1 MARPSLIL
9 SALCV
14 SLTGCAVPDG
24 SVATTRSATAPTTDW
39 PSYNRSLTSERFADI
54 ALIDRGNVARL
65 RQVCVYDLDI
75 DTSFQVGPIV
85 VGSTLFGTSE
95 KETFAIDANNCAEKW
110 RVREVV
116 TDSYLKVN
124 RGAAYL
130 DGKLFRG
137 LQDGRVVAY
146 DAGSGRKLW
155 ETRIADPAKGESV
168 PAAPIAWD
176 GLVFI
181 GNAGG
186 DNYGVK
192 GRMYALD
199 AQTGRHVW
207 ETYLVPREEDR
218 TKPGSIMAKLAA
230 DTWGNPANVPIGG
243 GATWTSYTL
252 DPQRG
257 LLYLPGGNPAPD
269 FITSLRPGAN
279 LFANSVV
286 VLEARTGAYSRHF
299 SLVPEDFHDWD
310 VSAAPTL
317 FTTRAG
323 RRMVAAAPKDGQLYG
338 YDLESGDR
346 RYVTPITT
354 QENVAAPLT
363 ASGTRFCPGTQG
375 GSEWNGPAYSP
386 QTNLIY
392 TGTVDWCATV
402 KIADPKKVASVSYG
416 QPWSGSADEKNAFG
430 TFDPKER
437 WGGWIMAADADTG
450 KIRWRYKTPAPVL
463 AAVTPTAGGLVFSAD
478 MNGNAY
484 AFDADSGAI
493 LWKTA
498 LDGASGGGVI
508 TYVVDGAQ
516 RVAFAAGT
524 NSPIWPVQKRT
535 AKIVVF
541 GVGR

>member
-1 MARPSLIL
+1 
-9 SALCV
+9 
-14 SLTGCAVPDG
+14 
-24 SVATTRSATAPTTDW
+24 
-39 PSYNRSLTSERFADI
+39 
-54 ALIDRGNVARL
+54 
-65 RQVCVYDLDI
+65 
-75 DTSFQVGPIV
+75 
-85 VGSTLFGTSE
+85 
-95 KETFAIDANNCAEKW
+95 
-110 RVREVV
+110 
-116 TDSYLKVN
+116 
-124 RGAAYL
+124 
-130 DGKLFRG
+130 
-137 LQDGRVVAY
+137 
-146 DAGSGRKLW
+146 
-155 ETRIADPAKGESV
+155 
-168 PAAPIAWD
+168 
-176 GLVFI
+176 VFI

-218 TKPGSIMAKLAA
+218 TNPGSIMAKLAA
-230 DTWGNPANVPIGG
+230 GTWGNPANVPIGG

-286 VLEARTGAYSRHF
+286 VLEARTGTYSRHF

-338 YDLESGDR
+338 YDLDSGDR

-430 TFDPKER
+430 TFDPNER
-437 WGGWIMAADADTG
+437 WGGWIMATDADTG

-493 LWKTA
+493 LWNTA